1 VEVATMVG
9 IAVDVAEATGVSD
22 ATGAATVS
30 VGFTVMPAVG
40 VVCPQAVMSADEK
53 MAHMSKFLGFTGYI
67 SSFKK

>member
-1 VEVATMVG
+1 MVG

-30 VGFTVMPAVG
+30 VGFTVTVIPAVG

>member
-1 VEVATMVG
+1 MVG
-9 IAVDVAEATGVSD
+9 IAVDVAGATGVSD

-30 VGFTVMPAVG
+30 VGFTVTVMPAVG